1 MAPLRLAW
9 VVPLVVVAFVIGAV
23 SFLYGARTERGND
36 NRSLAS
42 VQAMLAFNHYKT
54 YERIESL
61 LLSKCYNAA
70 LIEVGGLKNE
80 QLFLASENMR
90 RTNGDPELVEY
101 IKLRDPKVLD
111 AVLSG
116 AVSEPK
122 PFTTTCP

>member
-1 MAPLRLAW
+1 MGPLRLAW
-9 VVPLVVVAFVIGAV
+9 VVPLVVVAFVIGSV
-23 SFLYGARTERGND
+23 SFRYGARTERSD
-36 NRSLAS
+36 ESHSLAS

-61 LLSKCYNAA
+61 LLHKCYDAA
-70 LIEVGGLKNE
+70 LIEVGGFKTE
-80 QLFLASENMR
+80 QLFLASENLR
-90 RTNGDPELVEY
+90 QTNGDPELVEY

-116 AVSEPK
+116 PVPKPK